1 MIAVPVAGATALVGL
16 LLRVLDLPLPPRTP
30 LLHLLQPLAR
40 ATAAPYF
47 ARRQQAVDSRS
58 GGREKACRYSV
69 GTSSHRTAHCTVG
82 EQLHQRPTTVE
93 RRSAT
98 PQPKPPQRRPPPLLS
113 VVPLTESRSRARR
126 GRAGRTADGVSEWE
140 RLSHRRRHRGAGG
153 REDGRAG
160 RSVGYWERL
169 GGLSIAPAIDP
180 PAPSRHLSL
189 CLYSCAVRVTAG
201 KTANPRRRC
210 RTKCPKFSQQQD
222 RKSG

>member
-1 MIAVPVAGATALVGL
+1 MIAVPVAGSAALVGL
-16 LLRVLDLPLPPRTP
+16 LHRVLDLPLPPRTP

-47 ARRQQAVDSRS
+47 ARLQQAVD
-58 GGREKACRYSV
+58 GREGEGLSLFCRYYEQSP
-69 GTSSHRTAHCTVG
+69 HCTVE

-98 PQPKPPQRRPPPLLS
+98 TTTEPSPTAATASS
-113 VVPLTESRSRARR
+113 VAPLTESRSRARR
-126 GRAGRTADGVSEWE
+126 GRAGSTADGVSEWE
-140 RLSHRRRHRGAGG
+140 RLSHRHRHRGAGG

-160 RSVGYWERL
+160 CSVGYWERL

-180 PAPSRHLSL
+180 PAPSRHLPL
-189 CLYSCAVRVTAG
+189 CLYSCAVRVTAS

-210 RTKCPKFSQQQD
+210 RTKCPNFSQQQD
-222 RKSG
+222 RKIG